1 MGAISGAGSAY
12 PSGAPEFIPV
22 FSGVRVTR
30 SLVLY
35 ECFVDR
41 YLSFSTFSFGHC
53 VVCSSSIYGFW
64 LPLWYL
70 QTHLRV
76 MMFVA
81 TFNNISAISWRS
93 VVLVEKTTYLPQ
105 VTDTHNVAR
114 IHLAMNGI
122 RTHNLCGDILR
133 SHKSNYHTITTT
145 TANNYMTR
153 REQQLFCTYTLVYT
167 KWCDNKK
174 LSLQIMYCVGWVLTY
189 VRICIE
195 HLKGHTSN
203 IVLIFW

>member
-1 MGAISGAGSAY
+1 MNVLLIVICPFVHFLLAIVLSVLLRYTDSDCPYGIFKLILGLWCLSPLSIIFQLYRGGQLYWWRKPEY
-12 PSGAPEFIPV
+12 P
-22 FSGVRVTR
+22 
-30 SLVLY
+30 
-35 ECFVDR
+35 
-41 YLSFSTFSFGHC
+41 
-53 VVCSSSIYGFW
+53 
-64 LPLWYL
+64 
-70 QTHLRV
+70 
-76 MMFVA
+76 
-81 TFNNISAISWRS
+81 
-93 VVLVEKTTYLPQ
+93 EKTTYLPQ